1 LLNNASQHLRRDWGR
16 LSGGQRALVVSQGVV
31 LIGGGLT
38 AVLSEKENRAFVMN
52 LIADQDIKVPK
63 LSGLTV
69 KFSPQSGGATYQN
82 IGGSGV
88 TVGGS
93 GSVDKS
99 GQAQFNIK
107 VSLDVVRF
115 IDVLK

>member
-1 LLNNASQHLRRDWGR
+1 
-16 LSGGQRALVVSQGVV
+16 
-31 LIGGGLT
+31 
-38 AVLSEKENRAFVMN
+38 MN

-69 KFSPQSGGATYQN
+69 KMSPQSGGATYRN

-93 GSVDKS
+93 GGVDKS
-99 GQAQFNIK
+99 GQAQYNIK
-107 VSLDVVRF
+107 VSLDVVQF
-115 IDVLK
+115 IDILK